1 MGKDFKT
8 KLDAIFYPE
17 SIAIVGASNKF
28 AKWGSFLTAHTL
40 GGGYLGRIFPINPKE
55 KEIFGREVYRSLK
68 DIPGPV
74 DLAYICTPVDSV
86 YSVIKECIEKRVKG
100 IVVITSGFSETGA
113 DGSAKEKEIVG
124 LVEEARIPMV
134 GPNTM
139 GVMCTQKKLYS
150 TGAPIY
156 PKRGA
161 VSFVSQSGN
170 LGVQMIEWAEMQSIG
185 MSKFVGSGNEGSLKK
200 EDYLAYFGNDDD
212 TEVILLYVEGL
223 ERGDSFFDVISD
235 VTKRKPVI
243 ALKGGRTDEGGAAAA
258 SHTGSMASNNV
269 ILRSAFRQLG
279 VIEVGTPA
287 DMLDISMAF
296 DNLPLPRGDRVGIV
310 TLGGGWGVITCD
322 ELVENGLNIATLG
335 PDVIEALDK
344 ILPPFWSRGNPV
356 DLVGQI
362 NPEVYKRSV
371 EEVTRS
377 EDVDAVICLGIVGI
391 SNAGLRSFSISAKMA
406 DLDNQEYTIRKA
418 EYKLQDIEREFLDK
432 VNELMNE
439 YEKPILNVS
448 LSAEGKR
455 VRFQSKTGYSEVVYA
470 TPEKAVMSLVA
481 MHNYY
486 RYLKNHGY
494 ME

>member
-1 MGKDFKT
+1 MGDAFKR

-40 GGGYLGRIFPINPKE
+40 GGGYLGKVFPINPNE
-55 KEIFGREVYRSLK
+55 KEIFGRMVYKSLK
-68 DIPGPV
+68 DVPEPI
-74 DLAYICTPVDSV
+74 DLAFVCTPVNTV
-86 YSVIKECIEKRVKG
+86 YDVVRECIEKKVRG

-113 DGSAKEKEIVG
+113 EGAGREREIVR

-156 PKRGA
+156 PQRGSI
-161 VSFVSQSGN
+161 SFVSQSGN

-185 MSKFVGSGNEGSLKK
+185 MSKFVGSGNEGSLTK
-200 EDYLAYFGNDDD
+200 EDYLAYFGNDED
-212 TEVILLYVEGL
+212 TKVILLYVEGL
-223 ERGDSFFDVISD
+223 EQGSRFFDVLSE
-235 VTKRKPVI
+235 VTKKKPVI
-243 ALKGGRTDEGGAAAA
+243 ALKGGRTDEGGVAAA
-258 SHTGSMASNNV
+258 SHTGAMASNNIV
-269 ILRSAFRQLG
+269 LRSAFRQLG
-279 VIEVGTPA
+279 VIEVRTPA

-322 ELVENGLNIATLG
+322 ELVESGLKLANLG
-335 PDVIEALDK
+335 QDVIEALDV

-362 NPEVYKRSV
+362 NPELYKRSV
-371 EEVTRS
+371 EEVTKS
-377 EDVDAVICLGIVGI
+377 GDVDAVICLGIVGV

-439 YEKPILNVS
+439 YKKPILNVS

-455 VRFQSKTGYSEVVYA
+455 LRFQSKTGYSEVVYA

-481 MHNYY
+481 MRDYY

-494 ME
+494 IG